1 MTDGDQTGVSRSDDT
16 ITIIQPAGGGTE
28 STPHIMREVMFAHE
42 NVWAG
47 ITRAAPQDS
56 GWHHHGEMDT
66 YVYVIEG
73 HGVVEYGPGGK
84 QSSDVT
90 AGSVVHIPKGV
101 VHRDRNP
108 GPGELVG
115 FLVRVG
121 EGPDVVNLPGP
132 DPEE

>member
-1 MTDGDQTGVSRSDDT
+1 MTEADETGRSEAADT
-16 ITIIQPAGGGTE
+16 IVIKQPVGAGTE
-28 STPHIMREVMFAHE
+28 TTPHIIREAMFAHE

-47 ITRAAPQDS
+47 VTRAAPKDS

-66 YVYVIEG
+66 YVYVLEG
-73 HGVVEYGPGGK
+73 RGIVEYGPGGK
-84 QSSDVT
+84 QIAEVT
-90 AGSVVHIPKGV
+90 AGAVVFIPKRM

-121 EGPDVVNLPGP
+121 EGPDVVNLDGP

>member
-1 MTDGDQTGVSRSDDT
+1 MAAGDD
-16 ITIIQPAGGGTE
+16 IIKIIQPGGGGEET
-28 STPHIMREVMFAHE
+28 TPHIMREAMFTNE

-47 ITRAAPQDS
+47 VTRAAPQDS
-56 GWHHHGEMDT
+56 GWHHHGGMDT

-73 HGVVEYGPGGK
+73 NGVVEFGPGGK
-84 QSSDVT
+84 QKAEVT
-90 AGSVVHIPKGV
+90 EGSVVFIPKGV

-121 EGPDVVNLPGP
+121 EGPDVVNFPGP
-132 DPEE
+132 DPEEGE